1 MFYKKPLLYVI
12 FLLFIILL
20 FTNLLVNTEQH
31 FVLLAKSFLSGSLS
45 FTQEFSNVSDLV
57 IFDGKYYWALGP
69 LPAILLMPFVFI
81 FKNFLQGY
89 LVFPVTLLNFYLIFR
104 IAKKLN
110 LDEKKSY
117 LASIFFI
124 FGSIYAPLALLP
136 ASWYFAQVIAC
147 TFLIIALFEFLTS
160 RRYLLIGISVALATA
175 TRLNLIFSSLF
186 FLYYIFKKPSFKKL
200 AEFSIP
206 IICAL
211 FFIGTY
217 NFLRFGNPLESGY
230 SLQTIPKETSER
242 RNLGLFSIKHVP
254 SNLYY
259 MLVNGPEPTLE
270 EKTHELK
277 PPFITFDSYGLSI
290 FFLSPLLFLIY
301 KANFKKE
308 IVRISTLTTAIII
321 LPLITYYG
329 IGQKQVGYRYALDF
343 FPFVLLI
350 LLNAF
355 ERIETKF
362 MYPLIFFGVFFCF
375 FFSFLYLFGLEH

>member
-147 TFLIIALFEFLTS
+147 TFLIIALF
-160 RRYLLIGISVALATA
+160 
-175 TRLNLIFSSLF
+175 
-186 FLYYIFKKPSFKKL
+186 
-200 AEFSIP
+200 
-206 IICAL
+206 
-211 FFIGTY
+211 
-217 NFLRFGNPLESGY
+217 
-230 SLQTIPKETSER
+230 
-242 RNLGLFSIKHVP
+242 
-254 SNLYY
+254 
-259 MLVNGPEPTLE
+259 
-270 EKTHELK
+270 
-277 PPFITFDSYGLSI
+277 
-290 FFLSPLLFLIY
+290 
-301 KANFKKE
+301 
-308 IVRISTLTTAIII
+308 
-321 LPLITYYG
+321 
-329 IGQKQVGYRYALDF
+329 
-343 FPFVLLI
+343 
-350 LLNAF
+350 
-355 ERIETKF
+355 
-362 MYPLIFFGVFFCF
+362 
-375 FFSFLYLFGLEH
+375 